1 MQFQRCC
8 CPDVGSQHQDGE
20 QVEVPLTQAQQIGAS
35 RRNKAMSSTFT
46 DTPDLSRPA
55 SSGDLQR
62 TGLAANDLY
71 EGITEHLFFS
81 LGRRVDSASPYDFYL
96 ALSYAIRD
104 RLMSRQLATQDALRA
119 HQRPRA
125 VAYLSA
131 EFLIGPQLGNNL
143 LMLGIQAEAAAAL
156 QRFGIN
162 DIEQILNLE
171 EEPGLGNGGLGRL
184 AACFLESLATLE
196 IPATGYGI
204 RYEFGIF
211 DQAIRDGWQVE
222 ITDKW
227 LKGGWPWELVQP
239 SMSCRVGFG
248 GHTEVWHDDQGHHRV
263 RWIPS
268 EQAIGI
274 PHDVPVLGYRVNT
287 CNRLRLWKAEAA
299 EAFDF
304 HAFNSGDFYGAV
316 EQKVSSETLSKVL
329 YPNDGND
336 AGRRLRL
343 MQQFFFVSC
352 SLQDMLRNL
361 RNRDIAVQEFATH
374 WAVQLNDTHPAI
386 AVAELM
392 RLLVDEH
399 HLAWD
404 QAWEITCRSIAYTNH
419 TLLPEALETWD
430 LGLFASLL
438 PRHLELIYEINA
450 RFLQQVRI
458 RFPGDGELLARVS
471 IIAEQGNKAVR
482 MANLATVAAH
492 HVNGVAALHSDLV
505 RTDLLADFAR
515 LQPERFTNVTNGVTP
530 RRWVALANPALNEL
544 LRETIGPDWPAREQ
558 EWLRLEALQADP
570 AFLARWEASKLEA
583 KRRLAALIADRTEQ
597 LVDPTSLFDVQVK
610 RIHEYKR
617 QHLNALQLVV
627 QYLRIKQ
634 GDTSAMVPRSVLFGG
649 KAAPGYYMAKLI
661 IRFIN
666 GIGEVINNDP
676 DCKGLLKVIFLPDY
690 NVKLG
695 ERVYPAADLSEQIST
710 AGLEASGTGNMK
722 FSMNGALTI
731 GTLDG
736 ANVEIRQQVGADN
749 FFLFGKTVEEIR
761 QLRGHYRPWEWLE
774 RLPALQEAFALIEQ
788 GYFSGGDRDLFR
800 PLLDKL
806 RGHDP
811 FFVLADF
818 DDYVQAQSRVDA
830 VWLDR
835 RRWTTMS
842 LLNTA
847 RSGFFS
853 SDRAIRDYA
862 NSIWKV
868 HPLTPSLTSGTV

>member
-1 MQFQRCC
+1 MTIS
-8 CPDVGSQHQDGE
+8 P
-20 QVEVPLTQAQQIGAS
+20 QVAA
-35 RRNKAMSSTFT
+35 
-46 DTPDLSRPA
+46 PA
-55 SSGDLQR
+55 SYGDAQR
-62 TGLAANDLY
+62 TGLTANDLFD
-71 EGITEHLFFS
+71 GVTEHLFFS
-81 LGRRVDSASPYDFYL
+81 QGASTTAPTDHDLYM
-96 ALSYAIRD
+96 ALSYAVRD
-104 RLMSRQLATQDALRA
+104 RLMARHLAYKDLQRQHPAKS
-119 HQRPRA
+119 

-143 LMLGIQAEAAAAL
+143 LMLGIREEAQEAL
-156 QRFGIN
+156 ARFGVSSL
-162 DIEQILNLE
+162 DRILAVE

-184 AACFLESLATLE
+184 AACYVESLASLE

-211 DQAIRDGWQVE
+211 DQLIENGWQVE
-222 ITDKW
+222 ITDQW
-227 LKGGWPWELVQP
+227 LKGGWPWEVVYP
-239 SMSCRVGFG
+239 YKSCRVGFG
-248 GHTEVWHDDQGHHRV
+248 GSTRTYHDRDGRLRV
-263 RWIPS
+263 CWEPA
-268 EQAIGI
+268 EQALGI
-274 PHDVPVLGYRVNT
+274 PHDVPVLGYGVNT
-287 CNRLRLWKAEAA
+287 CGRLRLWRAVATES
-299 EAFDF
+299 FDF
-304 HAFNSGDFYGAV
+304 RAFNSGDYHAAV
-316 EQKVSSETLSKVL
+316 EDKVNSETLSKVL
-329 YPNDGND
+329 YPNDGTD

-343 MQQFFFVSC
+343 KQQHFFVSC

-361 RNRDIAVQEFATH
+361 LERGIPIQEFEHH

-399 HLAWD
+399 QLDWD
-404 QAWEITCRSIAYTNH
+404 QAWGITTRSLAYTNH
-419 TLLPEALETWD
+419 TLLPEALECWG
-430 LGLFASLL
+430 LALFASLL
-438 PRHLELIYEINA
+438 PRHLQIIYELNA

-458 RFPGDGELLARVS
+458 RFPGDGDLLARVS
-471 IIAEQGNKAVR
+471 IISEQGGKAVR

-761 QLRGHYRPWEWLE
+761 QLRGQYRPWEWLE

-788 GYFSGGDRDLFR
+788 GHFSGGERDLFR
-800 PLLDKL
+800 PLIDKL
-806 RGHDP
+806 RGEDP

-818 DDYVQAQSRVDA
+818 DDYMQAQSRVDD

-842 LLNTA
+842 LLNSA

-862 NSIWKV
+862 SSIWKV
-868 HPLTPSLTSGTV
+868 DPITPSITRSNA

>member
-1 MQFQRCC
+1 
-8 CPDVGSQHQDGE
+8 
-20 QVEVPLTQAQQIGAS
+20 
-35 RRNKAMSSTFT
+35 MSSTFT
-46 DTPDLSRPA
+46 DAPDLPLP
-55 SSGDLQR
+55 SSYGDPER
-62 TGLAANDLY
+62 TGLGASDLF
-71 EGITEHLFFS
+71 EGITEHLFFT
-81 LGRRVDSASPYDFYL
+81 LGRRVESASPHDFYL
-96 ALSYAIRD
+96 ALSYAVRD
-104 RLMSRQLATQDALRA
+104 RLMCRQLASQDALWA
-119 HQRPRA
+119 HPKPRA

-143 LMLGIQAEAAAAL
+143 LMLGIQAEAATAL
-156 QRFGIN
+156 QRFGIQ
-162 DIEQILNLE
+162 DIEPILALE

-227 LKGGWPWELVQP
+227 LRGGWPWELVQP

-248 GHTEVWHDDQGHHRV
+248 GYTEAWHDDQGHYRV

-268 EQAIGI
+268 EQTIGI

-361 RNRDIAVQEFATH
+361 HNRGIAVQEFANH

-399 HLAWD
+399 QLAWD
-404 QAWEITCRSIAYTNH
+404 QAWEITCHSIAYTNH

-450 RFLQQVRI
+450 RFLQQVRM

-471 IIAEQGNKAVR
+471 IIADQGGKAVR
-482 MANLATVAAH
+482 MAHLATVAAH

-515 LQPERFTNVTNGVTP
+515 LQPEQFTNVTNGVTP

-544 LRETIGPDWPAREQ
+544 LRETIGADWPAREQ

-583 KRRLAALIADRTEQ
+583 KRRLAALIAERTEQ

-634 GDTSAMVPRSVLFGG
+634 GDTSAMVPRTVLFGG
-649 KAAPGYYMAKLI
+649 KAAPGYYIAKLI

-666 GIGEVINNDP
+666 GIAEVINNDQ
-676 DCKGLLKVIFLPDY
+676 DCRGLLKVVFLPDY

-695 ERVYPAADLSEQIST
+695 EKVYPAADLSEQIST

-774 RLPALQEAFALIEQ
+774 RLPHLQEAFALIER
-788 GYFSGGDRDLFR
+788 GHFSGGERDLFR
-800 PLLDKL
+800 PLLDQL
-806 RGHDP
+806 RGQDP

-818 DDYVQAQSRVDA
+818 DDYDHAQSRVDE

-847 RSGFFS
+847 HSGYFS
-853 SDRAIRDYA
+853 SDRSIRDYA
-862 NSIWKV
+862 TTIWKV
-868 HPLTPSLTSGTV
+868 KPMTVSMTSGNV